1 MSLHTYQ
8 RTYRNAYYRSRRG
21 PAYRAKQGIEG
32 FIAGLALAII
42 IAFAI

>member
-1 MSLHTYQ
+1 MSLQ
-8 RTYRNAYYRSRRG
+8 TYRRAYRSAYYRSRRG

-42 IAFAI
+42 IAISI